1 VWIFCNIK
9 MLASQLVLSFLRERL
24 QLLIS
29 SNVKKG
35 KVVQSYLNKVSLCV
49 FSCVSRGQ
57 NPLHI
62 LAQYAKDNA
71 VAIFELFRQSMP
83 DYPINALDADENI
96 GELLF

>member
-1 VWIFCNIK
+1 MQSSFIK
-9 MLASQLVLSFLRERL
+9 V
-24 QLLIS
+24 
-29 SNVKKG
+29 
-35 KVVQSYLNKVSLCV
+35 YLCV
-49 FSCVSRGQ
+49 SSCASRGQ

-96 GELLF
+96 GELVFLK

>member
-1 VWIFCNIK
+1 MSPNS
-9 MLASQLVLSFLRERL
+9 LFLRL
-24 QLLIS
+24 FFMCIS
-29 SNVKKG
+29 S
-35 KVVQSYLNKVSLCV
+35 
-49 FSCVSRGQ
+49 GQ

-96 GELLF
+96 GKGHHLSV